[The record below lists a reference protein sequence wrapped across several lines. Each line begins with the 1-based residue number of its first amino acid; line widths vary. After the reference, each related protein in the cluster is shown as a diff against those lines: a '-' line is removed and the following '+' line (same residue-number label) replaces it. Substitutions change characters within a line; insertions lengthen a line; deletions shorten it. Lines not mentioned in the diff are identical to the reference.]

1 MKSKNNS
8 NINGGFFFK
17 GGKHQRGVPF
27 QRRYPQNGIK
37 WMVYIGNSYGQ
48 MDETPATVA
57 GRPEKNRQFEKT
69 CDMMTPCT
77 Y

>member
-27 QRRYPQNGIK
+27 QRRYPQNDIK
-37 WMVYIGNSYGQ
+37 LMVYIGNSYGQ
-48 MDETPATVA
+48 MDDDWGYPRDHDL
-57 GRPEKNRQFEKT
+57 GNLHGGPG
-69 CDMMTPCT
+69 
-77 Y
+77 